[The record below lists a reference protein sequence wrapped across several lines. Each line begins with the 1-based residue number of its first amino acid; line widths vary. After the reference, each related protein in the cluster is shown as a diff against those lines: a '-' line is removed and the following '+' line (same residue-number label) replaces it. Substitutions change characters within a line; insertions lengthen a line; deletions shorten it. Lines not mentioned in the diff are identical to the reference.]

1 MPAATTESVLADI
14 KARKFAPIYFLCGE
28 EPYFIDQ
35 IADWIEAHA
44 LNDMEKAFNQTVL
57 YGKDTNARQI
67 VETAGRLPMMA
78 ERQVVIVRE
87 AQALSIKEEEE
98 AQYLRYIKNPVKST
112 ILVFAWKHGKPDG
125 RKQFGKEM
133 QKAAVYVESK
143 PLYENQ
149 VAPWIKQWLAERKF
163 KIEEHAAELLVEF
176 TGTDLSKISNELEKL
191 LINPPAGGLITV
203 EHIENGVGISK
214 DFNVFEFSKAIR
226 NRQVSK
232 AQQIATYFKAN
243 PKNGPF
249 VLILGTLHTDF
260 VRLYQM
266 HFLKGALDKEVAS
279 AIGVNPF
286 FIKDYKTAV
295 NNYTLAKIEQVFHLL
310 KEYDLRFKGV
320 NSSNNIDEGELL
332 REMTYRILQ

>member
-1 MPAATTESVLADI
+1 MPASTTESVIADV
-14 KARKFAPIYFLCGE
+14 KARKFAPIYFLFGE

-35 IADWIEAHA
+35 IADLIEANA

-57 YGKDTNARQI
+57 YGKDVNARQI

-87 AQALSIKEEEE
+87 AQALSLKEEEE
-98 AQYLRYIKNPVKST
+98 AQYLRYLKNPVKST
-112 ILVFAWKHGKPDG
+112 VLVFAWKHGKPDG

-176 TGTDLSKISNELEKL
+176 TGTDLSKISNELEKI
-191 LINPPAGGLITV
+191 LINPPSNGLITL
-203 EHIENGVGISK
+203 EHIEKGVGISK
-214 DFNVFEFSKAIR
+214 DFNVFEFSKAVR
-226 NRQVSK
+226 NKQITK
-232 AQQIATYFKAN
+232 AQQIANYFKAN

-266 HFLKGALDKEVAS
+266 HLLKGALDNDIAS
-279 AIGVNPF
+279 AIGIKPF
-286 FIKDYKTAV
+286 LVKDYKAAV
-295 NNYTLAKIEQVFHLL
+295 GNYSLQKIEQVFHLL
-310 KEYDLRFKGV
+310 KEYDLRYKGV

-332 REMTYRILQ
+332 REMTYRIMH